1 MKINRNGIL
10 VFTIAIAAVLAG
22 CKNDNQKK
30 EFKYFR
36 NKQYK
41 QRK

>member
-22 CKNDNQKK
+22 RNINYHNKK
-30 EFKYFR
+30 L
-36 NKQYK
+36 
-41 QRK
+41 